1 MSLPR
6 FARLRIVVVASGS
19 ALVALA
25 SIVSMV
31 FADSTGGP
39 FPR

>member
-1 MSLPR
+1 MSPSR
-6 FARLRIVVVASGS
+6 FARLRIVVIAGGS

-25 SIVSMV
+25 TIVSAV

-39 FPR
+39 FPK